1 MSAILAYKRD
11 TSTTGRGRG
20 YRKPNICAIQ
30 VGDSQYVVKPEQ
42 HLAGGGG
49 GGGAGGTNFE

>member
-1 MSAILAYKRD
+1 MSAILAYKRN

-30 VGDSQYVVKPEQ
+30 VGDSQYVVEPEQ
-42 HLAGGGG
+42 HLWGGGG
-49 GGGAGGTNFE
+49 GET